1 MLGSQ
6 SQAASVGDFDKDTYG
21 GEAIHSIDPCN
32 KQSIRSNFIN
42 HFAKYKV
49 RSVLIAYL
57 FTETT
62 MTTSRKFSRLIL
74 PALMTLG
81 IVAST
86 GAGAEPAAALSIK
99 TYNAD
104 GNSFHVNAVVVS
116 GKREAVVIDTG
127 FTRADALRVAANVLD
142 SGKALK
148 AIFISNA
155 DPDFYFGAEVLK
167 GLFPQAQVLTTP
179 AVREKIQAKL
189 AAKVAFWGPKMG
201 ANAPQQPVLPDLLSG
216 TTLSVDG
223 ETIEVRGT
231 GGELAHRPYVW
242 IPSIKT
248 VAGNIAIFG
257 NLHVWTADTQ
267 KPSERQAWFA
277 QLDEIEA
284 LKPVTVVPGH
294 MAPGTPLD
302 SSSIRYTR
310 DYLQRFD
317 SEAAKAKNAAELI
330 EAMKKAYPQA
340 GLGIALD
347 IGAKVN
353 KGEMKW

>member
-1 MLGSQ
+1 MSYSSKLG
-6 SQAASVGDFDKDTYG
+6 
-21 GEAIHSIDPCN
+21 
-32 KQSIRSNFIN
+32 
-42 HFAKYKV
+42 
-49 RSVLIAYL
+49 
-57 FTETT
+57 
-62 MTTSRKFSRLIL
+62 RLMF

-81 IVAST
+81 VVAST
-86 GAGAEPAAALSIK
+86 GASAQVAVPLTVK

-116 GKREAVVIDTG
+116 GKSEAIVIDSG

-142 SGKALK
+142 SGKTLK
-148 AIFISNA
+148 TIFISNA

-167 GLFPQAQVLTTP
+167 NYFPQSQVLTTP

-189 AAKVAFWGPKMG
+189 SGKVAFWAPKMG
-201 ANAPQQPVLPDLLSG
+201 ANAPQNPIVPDLLQG
-216 TTLSVDG
+216 ATLSVDG

-231 GGELAHRPYVW
+231 TGELAHRPYVW

-248 VAGNIAIFG
+248 IAGNIAIFG
-257 NLHVWTADTQ
+257 NLHVWTADT
-267 KPSERQAWFA
+267 KKASERKAWFA
-277 QLDEIEA
+277 QLDELEA

-294 MAPGTPLD
+294 MAAGTALD
-302 SSSIRYTR
+302 SSTIRYTR
-310 DYLQRFD
+310 EYLQRFD
-317 SEAAKAKNAAELI
+317 AEAAKTKNAAELI

-353 KGEMKW
+353 KGEMQW

>member
-1 MLGSQ
+1 MFQ
-6 SQAASVGDFDKDTYG
+6 
-21 GEAIHSIDPCN
+21 P
-32 KQSIRSNFIN
+32 R
-42 HFAKYKV
+42 
-49 RSVLIAYL
+49 RIAR
-57 FTETT
+57 F
-62 MTTSRKFSRLIL
+62 IL
-74 PALMTLG
+74 PALTFS
-81 IVAST
+81 VAGVVATTDAS
-86 GAGAEPAAALSIK
+86 AQSAAPLSVK
-99 TYNAD
+99 VYNAD

-116 GKREAVVIDTG
+116 GKTEAVVIDSG

-142 SGKALK
+142 SGKTLK
-148 AIFISNA
+148 AILVSNA

-189 AAKVAFWGPKMG
+189 AGKLAFWGPKMG
-201 ANAPQQPVLPDLLSG
+201 ANAPRTPVVPDLLPG

-231 GGELAHRPYVW
+231 TGELAHRPYVW

-248 VAGNIAIFG
+248 IAGNIAIFG

-267 KPSERQAWFA
+267 KASERKAWFA

-284 LKPVTVVPGH
+284 LKPATVVPGH
-294 MAPGTPLD
+294 MAPGTALD
-302 SSSIRYTR
+302 VGAIRHTR
-310 DYLQRFD
+310 DYLKRFD
-317 SEAAKAKNAAELI
+317 VEAAKAKTAAELI
-330 EAMKKAYPQA
+330 DAMKTAYPQA

-353 KGEMKW
+353 KGEMAW